1 MKKGLILILI
11 VLSVT
16 VIVAV
21 RYISNKYTVA
31 SEIQKING
39 EYEFYKDKKLLGTD
53 VTTAINKAIDSN
65 ERNEIP
71 KDEKGFYIENDT
83 NSIKIEIS
91 MYNEDD
97 VKTYQM
103 ETIQKV
109 GITGFINNFN
119 LIDFTCSKIEYHE
132 KTKMVS
138 KIVFEQVE
146 NEFKNF

>member
-11 VLSVT
+11 VLSVIS
-16 VIVAV
+16 IVAIS
-21 RYISNKYTVA
+21 YISNKYTVTV
-31 SEIQKING
+31 EIQKLNK

-53 VTTAINKAIDSN
+53 VTTAINKALDSN
-65 ERNEIP
+65 EKNEIP

-83 NSIKIEIS
+83 NSIKIEII

-132 KTKMVS
+132 KTKRVS
-138 KIVFEQVE
+138 KIVFEQVKE
-146 NEFKNF
+146 

>member
-11 VLSVT
+11 ALIVGIAASVG
-16 VIVAV
+16 
-21 RYISNKYTVA
+21 YISNKYTKT
-31 SEIQKING
+31 SEIQKINK
-39 EYEFYKDKKLLGTD
+39 EYELYKDKELLGTD
-53 VTTAINKAIDSN
+53 VTTAINKALDSN

-83 NSIKIEIS
+83 NSIKVEIV

-132 KTKMVS
+132 KTKMIS
-138 KIVFEQVE
+138 KIIFEQVKE
-146 NEFKNF
+146 

>member
-1 MKKGLILILI
+1 MKKVLILILI
-11 VLSVT
+11 VLSVI
-16 VIVAV
+16 VIASI
-21 RYISNKYTVA
+21 RYISNEYTVTA
-31 SEIQKING
+31 EIQKINK
-39 EYEFYKDKKLLGTD
+39 EYELYKDKKLLGTD
-53 VTTAINKAIDSN
+53 VTTAINKALDSN

-71 KDEKGFYIENDT
+71 KNEKGFYIENDT
-83 NSIKIEIS
+83 NSIKVEII

-132 KTKMVS
+132 KTKMIS
-138 KIVFEQVE
+138 KILFEQV
-146 NEFKNF
+146 K

>member
-11 VLSVT
+11 ALIVGIAASVG
-16 VIVAV
+16 
-21 RYISNKYTVA
+21 YISNKYTKT
-31 SEIQKING
+31 SEIQKINK
-39 EYEFYKDKKLLGTD
+39 EYELYKDKELLGTD
-53 VTTAINKAIDSN
+53 VTTAINKALDSN

-83 NSIKIEIS
+83 NSIKVEIV
-91 MYNEDD
+91 MYNEDEP
-97 VKTYQM
+97 KTYQM

-132 KTKMVS
+132 KTKMIS
-138 KIVFEQVE
+138 KIIFEQVKE
-146 NEFKNF
+146 